1 MDDSA
6 REITASADVQRI
18 LRDYTLR
25 PGVADELLDA
35 DGRMRPVWTEFVDH
49 IASQPP
55 EEMRARFNRGDL
67 YLRDAGVY
75 FRRYSADATGER
87 DWPLSH
93 IPVILHET
101 EWEAISDGLIQR
113 AEILEQVV
121 ADLYGTQSLVTSGQL
136 PPEIIADNPE
146 WLRPL
151 VGITPASGHFLHFLA
166 FEIGRSPDGSWFVL
180 GDRTQAPSGA
190 GFALEN
196 RMATSRVFPEA
207 FATARVAR
215 LAGFFRSFREALDML
230 REEAAETGRAAGN
243 ARPAILTPGP
253 SNDTYFEHTYIAR
266 YLGLMLLEGEDLTV
280 RNGQLMVRTVAGLK
294 PVSVLWRRLDAAYAD
309 PLELNETSHIG
320 TPGLVSAVREGS
332 VAMVNALGAG
342 VLETRALMAF
352 LPRIARGLAGEDLLM
367 PNIATWWCGQP
378 AERELVKAHAE
389 RMMIGRALS
398 TALPFSVEADMA
410 LGGRFADGAEGRDIP
425 GWIESRGPR
434 LVGQEAVTLS
444 TTPAW
449 EGDRLV
455 PRPMTVRVFAAR
467 TPQGWQIMPG
477 GYARIGRSGDAT
489 ALAMQQGGSVAD
501 VWIAHDQPVPQ
512 DTLMHPRGPY
522 LREAPSV
529 LPSRAADNLFWLG
542 RYVERCEGTI
552 RLLRA
557 WHLRLAETGG
567 RAAPQLS
574 GLAAHLKFLGID
586 PARRVPPALFEQMRA
601 AEACAGKVRDRFSV
615 DAWWALRDLATTAE
629 SLDGKSAAGD
639 DTARAMGLLLRRI
652 TGFAGLVHENMYRFS
667 GWRFLSLGRALER
680 ADNLAHL
687 LAVFTDETAPDGSWD
702 LLAELGDSVMT
713 HRRRYRIDTTRET
726 VVDLLALDAN
736 NPRSVLFQVAAM
748 RDHAEHLPDAR
759 ISGKVQDLGRDLLRI
774 ETDLTVGDPDDW
786 PAERFSELRTDL
798 ATVAGHLA
806 AKYLG

>member
-1 MDDSA
+1 MDDTA
-6 REITASADVQRI
+6 QDTPASAATQRI
-18 LRDYTLR
+18 LRDYIPGT
-25 PGVADELLDA
+25 GVADELMGPG
-35 DGRMRPVWTEFVDH
+35 GRMRPVWAEF
-49 IASQPP
+49 IADIAAAQP

-75 FRRYSADATGER
+75 FRRYAEKERSER

-93 IPVILHET
+93 IPVILHES
-101 EWEAISDGLIQR
+101 EWDGIAEGLIQR
-113 AEILEQVV
+113 AELLEHLV
-121 ADLYGTQSLVTSGQL
+121 ADLYGPQTLIADGHL

-146 WLRPL
+146 WLRPM
-151 VGITPASGHFLHFLA
+151 VGVRPVSGHFLHFLA

-196 RMATSRVFPEA
+196 RMATGRVFPEA
-207 FATARVAR
+207 FATARVSR
-215 LAGFFRSFREALDML
+215 LAGFFRAFRETLDTL
-230 REEAAETGRAAGN
+230 REEASADGSAPGN
-243 ARPAILTPGP
+243 SRPAILTPGP

-280 RNGQLMVRTVAGLK
+280 RSGQVMVRTVAGLK
-294 PVSVLWRRLDAAYAD
+294 PVSVLWRRLDSAYAD
-309 PLELNETSHIG
+309 PLELNGSSRIG
-320 TPGLVSAVREGS
+320 TAGLVSALREGS
-332 VAMVNALGAG
+332 VSMVNALGAG

-352 LPRIARGLAGEDLLM
+352 MPRISRALTGEPLHL
-367 PNIATWWCGQP
+367 PNIATWWCGQ
-378 AERELVKAHAE
+378 ARERAHVAANAE

-410 LGGRFADGAEGRDIP
+410 LGGRFAEGDEDRDIAE
-425 GWIESRGPR
+425 WIAAEGPR

-444 TTPAW
+444 TTPVW
-449 EGDRLV
+449 DGDRLV

-467 TPQGWQIMPG
+467 TAQGWQIMPG

-501 VWIAHDQPVPQ
+501 VWIAHDKPVPQ
-512 DTLMHPRGPY
+512 DTLMVQRGPY

-542 RYVERCEGTI
+542 RYVERCESTI
-552 RLLRA
+552 RLIRA

-574 GLAAHLKFLGID
+574 GLAAHLKALGID
-586 PARRVPPALFEQMRA
+586 PARRVPPALAHQMAA
-601 AEACAGKVRDRFSV
+601 AEACAGKVRDRFSI
-615 DAWWALRDLATTAE
+615 DAWWALRDLASTAE
-629 SLDGKSAAGD
+629 SLDGKAFPGD
-639 DTARAMGLLLRRI
+639 DSARAMGLLLRRI

-687 LAVFTDETAPDGSWD
+687 LAAFTDEDAPEGSWD
-702 LLAELGDSVMT
+702 MLVELGDSVMT
-713 HRRRYRIDTTRET
+713 HRRRYRIDTTRAT
-726 VVDLLALDAN
+726 VVDLLALDSN
-736 NPRSVLFQVAAM
+736 NPRSILFQIAAM
-748 RDHAEHLPDAR
+748 RDHAGRLPKAE
-759 ISGKVQDLGRDLLRI
+759 ISGKVQALGRDLLRI
-774 ETDLTVGDPDDW
+774 ETDLTVGDPDEW
-786 PAERFSELRTDL
+786 PAERFSGLRGDL
-798 ATVAGHLA
+798 SVVAGHLA
-806 AKYLG
+806 ANYLG